1 MALLRTV
8 TLLVKLNATT
18 SAPTTVL
25 EYEVPILEELHGGSE
40 FGDIKEVDSGTLEV
54 DTDDTAAL
62 YDNLKAKYR
71 GKTGDDAVRLIY
83 PQLRTFEA
91 AVKAAAVK
99 PEKAS
104 KEKASKDADPEAKD

>member
-40 FGDIKEVDSGTLEV
+40 FGDIKEVGSGTLEV

-62 YDNLKAKYR
+62 YENLKAKYR
-71 GKTGDDAVRLIY
+71 GKTGDDAVRMIY

-99 PEKAS
+99 PESAKVKAG
-104 KEKASKDADPEAKD
+104 KEADDKPKD